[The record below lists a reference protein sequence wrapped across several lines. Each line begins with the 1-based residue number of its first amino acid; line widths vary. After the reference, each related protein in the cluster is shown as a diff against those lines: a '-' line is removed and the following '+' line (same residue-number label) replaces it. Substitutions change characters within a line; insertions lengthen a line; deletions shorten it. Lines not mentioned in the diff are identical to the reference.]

1 MNTVERIQNTFTD
14 RFIADCARCSFGTT
28 AEDYSD
34 EQVAKLIDYL
44 VRNRHVNPMFHPM
57 VTVRVSVD
65 TINKWTLLQQKNLL
79 AGLNMCIDG
88 DSWLITTS
96 AWGLMELTTKHMEC
110 ITHLSDMPAFSDS
123 YNEHHAKKWNDCV
136 VTYTKADTPRH
147 HQWFT
152 FRFDTEL
159 ATKAQLYT
167 HTVGLAKSS
176 QSFRYVDDIRFYVP
190 PEWRG
195 KAENVKQG
203 SSDEVVQQVYG
214 DCPENGSYRDIIYDA
229 ERWYNNNNHIC
240 NEQRRYI
247 LPQAQM
253 SRYVITGTR
262 EAWERVIRLRCDPHA
277 QKEIRLLIE
286 QVADL
291 IASDKEWA

>member
-1 MNTVERIQNTFTD
+1 
-14 RFIADCARCSFGTT
+14 
-28 AEDYSD
+28 
-34 EQVAKLIDYL
+34 
-44 VRNRHVNPMFHPM
+44 MFHPM
-57 VTVRVSVD
+57 ITVQLPFGALDVYELVQ
-65 TINKWTLLQQKNLL
+65 NKTLM
-79 AGLNMCIDG
+79 AGLNIYEQD
-88 DSWLITTS
+88 DTWLVTTS
-96 AWGLMELTTKHMEC
+96 AWGLMELAN
-110 ITHLSDMPAFSDS
+110 HLGNKGYYSKIDALCDS
-123 YNEHHAKKWNDCV
+123 YNKYHNKNTDIMGFLP
-136 VTYTKADTPRH
+136 ADTPQH

-176 QSFRYVDDIRFYVP
+176 QSFRYVGDKEDDIRFYIP
-190 PEWRG
+190 LEWRG

-203 SSDEVVQQVYG
+203 SSDEVVEEHYIAQETEHLHYA
-214 DCPENGSYRDIIYDA
+214 RLLH
-229 ERWYNNNNHIC
+229 HIRSWHEVNPHIA

-253 SRYVITGTR
+253 SIYVVTGTR

-277 QKEIRLLIE
+277 QKEIRLLFE

-291 IASDKEWA
+291 IASDKEWM